1 MSEVREFRAT
11 VADPALTRDEKKR
24 AYGQIIHHAALVDP
38 LDAGFANVGVAL
50 KDALLIWL
58 DAQVDARPL
67 TAHSRAARFF
77 GPAWRTGI
85 PSAAVSLA
93 PRMKFFPYLGD

>member
-1 MSEVREFRAT
+1 MRILDSQQDHGFDPGDFVSEVREFRAT

-24 AYGQIIHHAALVDP
+24 AFGQIIHHAALVDP

-58 DAQVDARPL
+58 DAQGTPD
-67 TAHSRAARFF
+67 H
-77 GPAWRTGI
+77 
-85 PSAAVSLA
+85 
-93 PRMKFFPYLGD
+93 